1 MPYRLAAILF
11 GRGYIRLLKCV
22 KEGVEFEITVQ
33 ESRGFR
39 VRALQRRVLAEKT
52 VGTLLL
58 DNLPSAFGLPQEAHQ
73 VPHSANEARGRNMSG
88 IRAGTGLPKQ
98 RQAGC
103 TKWCGGVQW
112 HFTAFQ

>member
-1 MPYRLAAILF
+1 MGCPVFLMPYRLAAILF
-11 GRGYIRLLKCV
+11 GRGYIRLLKWV

-58 DNLPSAFGLPQEAHQ
+58 DNLPSAFAYHKKRIRCRIQPMKLGA
-73 VPHSANEARGRNMSG
+73 G
-88 IRAGTGLPKQ
+88 I
-98 RQAGC
+98 
-103 TKWCGGVQW
+103 
-112 HFTAFQ
+112 